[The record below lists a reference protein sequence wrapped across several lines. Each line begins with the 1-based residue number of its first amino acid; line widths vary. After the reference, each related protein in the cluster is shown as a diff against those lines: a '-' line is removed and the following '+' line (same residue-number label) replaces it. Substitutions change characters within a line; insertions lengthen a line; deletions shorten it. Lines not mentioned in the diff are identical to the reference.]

1 MAKTTLN
8 LEYILNMA
16 NSIEFDTDEVYISR
30 KLFEYYLEIPEYSLN
45 KTLEILKI
53 SKTSFKKYLQQIGC
67 QNYVQ
72 LKDDINFGRILRM
85 KQIMDR
91 YRLFDQDKVV
101 HIFKNLQNKKNMDI
115 NLKPIDE
122 ICQAIYYSK
131 RVIFYGS
138 PALLNLLYD
147 FQIDMKIFNKTVLIS
162 SVNNNKII
170 SPKEGDII
178 GICTATGRLFGCC
191 DAQFQERVL
200 NTNHVKMLFTKDK
213 IHREDMDYV
222 VAMNTENDYY
232 EMHYLFL
239 FYFDLI
245 KTRYYELYIKG

>member
-1 MAKTTLN
+1 MAKTTFN

-30 KLFEYYLEIPEYSLN
+30 LLFEHYLDIPKYSLN

-53 SKTSFKKYLQQIGC
+53 SKTSFKKYLQQIGS
-67 QNYVQ
+67 QNYGQ
-72 LKDDINFGRILRM
+72 FKDEINFGKILRM

-91 YRLFDQDKVV
+91 YRLFDQDKVI
-101 HIFKNLQNKKNMDI
+101 HILQNLQSLNNI
-115 NLKPIDE
+115 NLECIDN
-122 ICQAIYYSK
+122 ICQAIYCSQ

-138 PALLNLLYD
+138 PTLLNLLYD
-147 FQIDMKIFNKTVLIS
+147 FQIDIKIFNKTIFIS
-162 SVNNNKII
+162 SVNDGKII
-170 SPKEGDII
+170 LPKKEDVI
-178 GICTATGRLFGCC
+178 GICTATGRLFSCC
-191 DAQFQERVL
+191 DAQFQEKVL
-200 NTNHVKMLFTKDK
+200 NTNNVKMLFTKDK
-213 IHREDMDYV
+213 IYRDDMDYII
-222 VAMNTENDYY
+222 AINTENDYY